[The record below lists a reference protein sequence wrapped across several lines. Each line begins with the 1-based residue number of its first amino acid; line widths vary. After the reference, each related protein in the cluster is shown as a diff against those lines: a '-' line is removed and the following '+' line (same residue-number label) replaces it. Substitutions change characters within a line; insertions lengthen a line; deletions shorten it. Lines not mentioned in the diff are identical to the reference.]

1 MGVASGLYV
10 LMLHKLNKEACHEC
24 ESIHD
29 MHDIDEWGC
38 PSCKL
43 EDPSDENI
51 DWDEQECANS
61 IWREAND

>member
-1 MGVASGLYV
+1 MGVASGLDG
-10 LMLHKLNKEACHEC
+10 LMLHKLNKEVCHEC

-43 EDPSDENI
+43 ETPSVENM
-51 DWDEQECANS
+51 EEEVNHV
-61 IWREAND
+61 EY